1 MLKVER
7 LTSARDR
14 LTHVFFLE
22 EVAEAGRYRLFSNHH
37 RGVLRGFRR
46 LWKRARRAAD
56 RITNLSNTKE

>member
-7 LTSARDR
+7 LMTVRDR

-22 EVAEAGRYRLFSNHH
+22 NVEEKGRYRLFSNHH

-46 LWKRARRAAD
+46 CWKRARRAAD
-56 RITNLSNTKE
+56 RITNLSTTKE